1 MRKLLIA
8 AVFIAAMLF
17 DLRPAPADEAPWCA
31 VVSIGWG
38 DAYWDCSYASIEAC
52 RPNVIAGNR
61 GFCTQN
67 PRWPGWYRRAEA
79 PPRPAQRQKRRH

>member
-8 AVFIAAMLF
+8 AVFIAAMLL
-17 DLRPAPADEAPWCA
+17 DIRPAPAQEGPWCA

-38 DAYWDCSYASIEAC
+38 DLQRDCHYASLEEC

-61 GFCTQN
+61 GFCEMN
-67 PRWPGWYRRAEA
+67 PNWPGWYGRAEGE
-79 PPRPAQRQKRRH
+79 PRPARPHRRRY

>member
-17 DLRPAPADEAPWCA
+17 DLRPAPAAEEPWCA
-31 VVSIGWG
+31 VVSLGWG
-38 DAYWDCSYASIEAC
+38 DAYWDCRYATFEDC

-61 GFCTQN
+61 GFCHQN
-67 PRWPGWYRRAEA
+67 PRWPGWYSNAET
-79 PPRPAQRQKRRH
+79 PPRHAQKRVKHN